1 MGWSGGRTRET
12 ILREWCGSLLQM
24 KKSEISAPKKPTPL
38 PGKSGERGSAN
49 IINEVYGWKV
59 NSDFTE
65 N

>member
-1 MGWSGGRTRET
+1 
-12 ILREWCGSLLQM
+12 M